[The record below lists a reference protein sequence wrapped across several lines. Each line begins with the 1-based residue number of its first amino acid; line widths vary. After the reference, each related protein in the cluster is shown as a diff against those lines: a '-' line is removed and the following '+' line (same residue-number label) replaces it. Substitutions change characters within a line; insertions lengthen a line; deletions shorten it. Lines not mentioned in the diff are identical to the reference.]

1 MVKELMNKKIFKFS
15 SVTTISS
22 LNICASD
29 WNISKG
35 SIIIENDYCNLQS
48 FNINNTTYKAPCKD
62 DRYNYNNLCN
72 YLSGLFNFPDNGK
85 KLKDSFGDFN
95 NYILTWV
102 NKCDL
107 RTYYLR
113 KFNFDALS
121 DFDQFWVLHVR
132 LIKKPRVRIVY
143 DSFKYRYKF
152 VFFKKIESINKGIVN
167 LNNLTIGDF
176 KKKLTSNGISLDKF
190 NIGYLEY
197 SNEVDD
203 NVDFVT
209 NPVILKPKGDCSDYF
224 EPCKT
229 EIEFIAGNGL
239 ELDDKYKN
247 GDEIVFVK
255 ENIIPNTNIKNY
267 IFKKYNG
274 LNNSNCTIEY
284 KDKRDC
290 PNYGPCGDNFVFYDG
305 QNLKITINA
314 EISGFT
320 KKKVEKCKINVNF
333 EVKDLSKY
341 VFKTPI
347 TNISSLEIEK
357 GKDFNFLKGEI
368 KKHLGKELKSG
379 FVIYKNTK
387 EESNKFTAGPLDDK
401 TTYIVVFDETAT
413 DFVKKKDKNKL
424 YIKLKFDVADNS
436 NFKLKQGIND
446 INSITVEQGKN
457 YNELLNIIKG
467 KLGGKDLKEGFKI
480 YKNDKNNEF
489 TTGNLE
495 DNTTYIIVFDNDDIN
510 FVEEKTKSQKPDP
523 QKTQDITNTEQ
534 TNNDDNE
541 TTKKG
546 GYSGKNGKYSN
557 KK

>member
-15 SVTTISS
+15 SITTISS
-22 LNICASD
+22 LNICAVN
-29 WNISKG
+29 WEIKNG
-35 SIIIENDYCNLQS
+35 SITIENDYYKFQS
-48 FNINNTTYKAPCKD
+48 FNINNTTYKAPCVE
-62 DRYNYNNLCN
+62 DRGNYNNLCN
-72 YLSGLFNFPDNGK
+72 YLSGLFDFIFNGK

-95 NYILTWV
+95 NYILFSV
-102 NKCDL
+102 NNINLFNRDL
-107 RTYYLR
+107 N
-113 KFNFDALS
+113 NFD
-121 DFDQFWVLHVR
+121 FDPLINFQNNYNLHIN
-132 LIKKPRVRIVY
+132 LIKKPCVRIQY
-143 DSFKYRYKF
+143 NSFYYRYKNDF
-152 VFFKKIESINKGIVN
+152 NEKISNINKAIAN
-167 LNNLTIGDF
+167 LKFLTIKDF
-176 KKKLTSNGISLDKF
+176 KQKLINQGIGLTKF
-190 NIGYLEY
+190 NIKYVFY
-197 SNEVDD
+197 DNEINDD
-203 NVDFVT
+203 VNFVIY
-209 NPVILKPKGDCSDYF
+209 PVILIYNGDYSDYF

-239 ELDDKYKN
+239 ELDDNYKN

-255 ENIIPNTNIKNY
+255 ENINNKTLIKTH

-368 KKHLGKELKSG
+368 KKHLGKDLNTG
-379 FVIYKNTK
+379 FKIYKDTK
-387 EESNKFTAGPLDDK
+387 DPSNEFTSGLLEDNI
-401 TTYIVVFDETAT
+401 TYIVVFDKTAT
-413 DFVKKKDKNKL
+413 DFVKEKDKNKI
-424 YIKLKFDVADNS
+424 YINLKFDVADNS

-446 INSITVEQGKN
+446 INSIKVEQGKN

-489 TTGNLE
+489 KSGAIE
-495 DNTTYIIVFDNDDIN
+495 DNVTYIIVFDNDDTN
-510 FVEEKTKSQKPDP
+510 FVDKKEEP
-523 QKTQDITNTEQ
+523 QKQNPPKTQETTNTEQ

-546 GYSGKNGKYSN
+546 GCSGKNGKYSN
-557 KK
+557 K